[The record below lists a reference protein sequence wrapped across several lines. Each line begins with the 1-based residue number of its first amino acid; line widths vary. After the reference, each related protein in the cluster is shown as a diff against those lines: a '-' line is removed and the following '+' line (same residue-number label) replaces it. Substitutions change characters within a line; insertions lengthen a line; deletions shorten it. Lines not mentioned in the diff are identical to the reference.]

1 MNCQKCRTP
10 LRLDGSL
17 EDLNPASF
25 KILADSAQQQN
36 PKVSR
41 PSRPAYSQD
50 ERERYN
56 RASQNAQSP
65 VFKRSIPSAHT
76 RKERAKDNPA
86 AMSYVLLTDSQ
97 VTPRPEAQAT
107 IPESPRKGRRRS
119 VGTKTGDVDDNTLL
133 SHKMET
139 TAHLFEILSSRS
151 DIDHP
156 ICVECTEILVE
167 GLQKRL
173 ATASKERD
181 AYVEFLKEANNDI
194 PTEEE
199 RQQAQNDLAIV
210 HEREQKAFQELEKLE
225 AERVAMDEELSALQA
240 EARQLD
246 IEEEAF
252 WQERNAFTTT
262 LSSFQNTRDSMSVQ
276 LSHASQ
282 RLEALQRT
290 NVYNDTF
297 CIGHDGNFGT
307 INGLRLGRLSHL
319 PVEWSEINAAWG
331 QALLLLAVV
340 AEKLDYEFQGYVLH
354 PLGSASTIDKLEY
367 PQQASTNDPTH
378 PAKPKVSH
386 FDLYC
391 AGDLPLGL
399 GFLHRRFDSAMVA
412 FLDCLRQLGQHV
424 ERTSGA
430 GAGGGPGLNMP
441 YQISK
446 DKIGDASI
454 KLGGFSQEEMWTKA
468 CKYALTC
475 CKFLLAH
482 ASHVVSNDTG
492 AGAKSEAVDRRGVS
506 R

>member
-107 IPESPRKGRRRS
+107 IPKSPRKGRRRS

-210 HEREQKAFQELEKLE
+210 HEREQKAFQELE
-225 AERVAMDEELSALQA
+225 
-240 EARQLD
+240 
-246 IEEEAF
+246 
-252 WQERNAFTTT
+252 
-262 LSSFQNTRDSMSVQ
+262 
-276 LSHASQ
+276 
-282 RLEALQRT
+282 
-290 NVYNDTF
+290 
-297 CIGHDGNFGT
+297 
-307 INGLRLGRLSHL
+307 
-319 PVEWSEINAAWG
+319 
-331 QALLLLAVV
+331 
-340 AEKLDYEFQGYVLH
+340 
-354 PLGSASTIDKLEY
+354 
-367 PQQASTNDPTH
+367 
-378 PAKPKVSH
+378 
-386 FDLYC
+386 
-391 AGDLPLGL
+391 
-399 GFLHRRFDSAMVA
+399 
-412 FLDCLRQLGQHV
+412 
-424 ERTSGA
+424 
-430 GAGGGPGLNMP
+430 
-441 YQISK
+441 
-446 DKIGDASI
+446 
-454 KLGGFSQEEMWTKA
+454 
-468 CKYALTC
+468 
-475 CKFLLAH
+475 
-482 ASHVVSNDTG
+482 
-492 AGAKSEAVDRRGVS
+492 
-506 R
+506 